1 MNILPLFVAY
11 LCLLI
16 PIAWL
21 GKRRTRER
29 STHDFYLAGGKL
41 GFVVLVFTLF
51 ATQYSGN
58 TFMAFPGKAYRS
70 GYWYLVSVPF
80 MMAIIAGYMLFA
92 IPLRRV
98 ARENRFVTPCDWIQ
112 HRYHYLPLT
121 LTCAGLMTWALLNY
135 LLAQLTAMGHAYG
148 VVTGGHLIIPG
159 LSSFQTGVLFLAA
172 VVVLYESVGGMRA
185 VAWTDAIQGVLMLS
199 AIVGLLAYF
208 GSSDVDLAGL
218 PDRVAAIDPGK
229 VNPPSVQKC
238 FTWASVILILFFGG
252 AMYPQGIQRIYAAR
266 SAATLKRSLALM
278 VFLPLLL
285 VFFALM
291 MGVLAIPRFP
301 NLSAIESDG
310 VMTMMLSEIATRGAF
325 FKVAVA
331 VLLLGAMA
339 AIMSTADSVLLSLSS
354 IFVHDFYEKTRRTK
368 PSDEHLLRL
377 GKRLSWL
384 VAIVVVTFALT
395 PRFTLF
401 RLLELKFELLM
412 QVAPPFILGFYCR
425 GLRGGG
431 ALAGV
436 LIGTAIALTGF
447 ARHEKWW
454 GIHPGTIGCL
464 VNFAVC
470 WLSVAIRAGDTTTKN
485 DSDAVSSGGG
495 A

>member
-1 MNILPLFVAY
+1 MNILPLFAAY

-21 GKRRTRER
+21 GKRRAEEQ
-29 STHDFYLAGGKL
+29 SIHDFYLAGGKL
-41 GFVVLVFTLF
+41 GFVVLVCTLF

-98 ARENRFVTPCDWIQ
+98 AREKRFVTPCDWIH
-112 HRYHYLPLT
+112 HRYDSLALT
-121 LTCAGLMTWALLNY
+121 LVCAGLMTWALINY

-148 VVTGGHLIIPG
+148 VVTGGELIIPG

-172 VVVLYESVGGMRA
+172 VVVLYETIGGMRA
-185 VAWTDAIQGVLMLS
+185 VAWTDTIQGGLMLC

-229 VNPPSVQKC
+229 VNPPSVEKC
-238 FTWASVILILFFGG
+238 FTWASVILIFFFGG

-266 SAATLKRSLALM
+266 SSRTLKRSLALM
-278 VFLPLLL
+278 VFLPILL

-301 NLSAIESDG
+301 GLSAIESDS
-310 VMTMMLSEIATRGAF
+310 VMTMMLNEIATRGAF
-325 FKVAVA
+325 FQVAVA
-331 VLLLGAMA
+331 MLLLGAMA

-354 IFVHDFYEKTRRTK
+354 ILVHDFYEKTRRTSK
-368 PSDEHLLRL
+368 SEEALLRL
-377 GKRLSWL
+377 GKKLSWL

-395 PRFTLF
+395 PRVTLF

-425 GLRGGG
+425 KLRGGG

-447 ARHEKWW
+447 ARSEKWW

-470 WLSVAIRAGDTTTKN
+470 WLSITFGGRETPSGRDAGP
-485 DSDAVSSGGG
+485 VSPTDGV
-495 A
+495 